1 MAVFRDFSLMSRYR
15 AEYGGYLLLKTLL
28 RILPFSLMMKN
39 GDRIGNWVFRVIG
52 VKQYIARANLRYAF
66 GDRYRG
72 EPIEVLSRR
81 MNGHLFK
88 TLLELANMDRI
99 LARPDTAFRFPRIEI
114 LRDALRENR
123 GVLLATG
130 HFGNFELG
138 ALALAQQ
145 GIPISLV
152 VKKVRNPYIDRE
164 LTSLRRGFGAEI
176 NPVEDAGRLILSALK
191 RNRVVCML
199 SDQDFGLI
207 RGILVEFFGHPTS
220 TPTGTARFAVQTRA
234 PIIPVHVYR
243 EDSGIQV
250 IEAEPPLEVNYARD
264 ARETEIPRITQE
276 VTSILERWIR
286 ERPEQ
291 YFWLHRRWKSTP
303 DGQWLY
309 RKRA

>member
-1 MAVFRDFSLMSRYR
+1 MPVFREFSLMARYR
-15 AEYGGYLLLKTLL
+15 AEYGAYLLLKALL
-28 RILPFSLMMKN
+28 RILPLSLMM
-39 GDRIGNWVFRVIG
+39 GYADRIGNWVFRGFGI
-52 VKQYIARANLRYAF
+52 KQHIARANLRYAF
-66 GDRYRG
+66 GDCCQG
-72 EPIEVLSRR
+72 EPIEALAREV
-81 MNGHLFK
+81 NGHLFK
-88 TLLELANMDRI
+88 TVVELANMDRI
-99 LARPDTAFRFPRIEI
+99 LARPDTAFGFPRIEI
-114 LRDALRENR
+114 LRDALREKR

-138 ALALAQQ
+138 ALALASQ

-152 VKKVRNPYIDRE
+152 VKQVRNPYIDRE
-164 LTSLRRGFGAEI
+164 LTCLRRRFGAEI

-207 RGILVEFFGHPTS
+207 RGTLVQFFGHPTS

-234 PIIPVHVYR
+234 PIIPVHIYR

-250 IEAEPPLEVNYARD
+250 IEVEPPLEVNYARG

-276 VTSILERWIR
+276 ITLILERWIR
-286 ERPEQ
+286 EHPEQ

-309 RKRA
+309 RK